1 MSAAIREIQPFVEV
15 FRSDNTQIFC
25 GDYRD
30 VLPALPKFCADLL
43 IADVPYGQGY
53 KGTGFRT
60 LQLTEMEI
68 AQDNGEFDIIEFINH
83 ALHVVREMRHL
94 YVFGPYD
101 LNPHPQLA
109 GVTELIWD
117 KEQMSAGDLS
127 SLWSTTHE
135 KVTFAINGRRLG
147 KAAKVRGNLAGRL
160 RRSSVLRC
168 PRLNASGVDSHLTEK
183 PVMLLRG
190 LIESSSYIGETVID
204 PCMGTGSTLEAA
216 LIEGRK
222 AIGVDISRRNCDE
235 AVQRL
240 RKAGLLQ

>member
-1 MSAAIREIQPFVEV
+1 MLAINDLVPVYKSNIAEIY
-15 FRSDNTQIFC
+15 C

-30 VLPALPKFCADLL
+30 ILPQLPKFCADML
-43 IADVPYGQGY
+43 ICDVPYGKGY
-53 KGTGFRT
+53 KGTGFRS
-60 LQLTEMEI
+60 LKLPEMAI
-68 AQDNGEFDIIEFINH
+68 AQDNGEFDIMDFIDK

-101 LNPHPQLA
+101 LNPHQYLA
-109 GVTELIWD
+109 GVTELVWD
-117 KEQMSAGDLS
+117 KEQMSAGDLN
-127 SLWSTTHE
+127 SLWSVAHE

-183 PVMLLRG
+183 PVPLLRG
-190 LIESSSYIGETVID
+190 LIEASSYIGETVID

-216 LIEGRK
+216 LLEGRK
-222 AIGVDISRRNCDE
+222 AIGVDISHVNCSE
-235 AVQRL
+235 AAKRIQ
-240 RKAGLLQ
+240 GLCWR